1 MTEPRPDA
9 LIGRI
14 LHQLRLANGQP
25 TKLLHLG
32 TVHSRCS
39 ALMRLRINYGFN
51 IECTNKR
58 QGLYRMVT
66 T

>member
-14 LHQLRLANGQP
+14 LYQLRLANGQP
-25 TKLLHLG
+25 TKLTHLG
-32 TVHSRCS
+32 TVRSRCS
-39 ALMRLRINYGFN
+39 ALNRLRINYGFD

-58 QGLYRMVT
+58 AGTYRLVM
-66 T
+66 